1 MPIPNTNENTRITD
15 PKLPKDQLGS
25 IQRSTVV
32 HVLGEGE
39 IEGFATA
46 SREGHT
52 QGTQNYL
59 NAMQKDIFLN
69 GTPILKA
76 SANSLQPIDT
86 DFNFTDVFVEER
98 FGTSSQTHISGIKDI
113 EQETTL
119 NLAVENGSPV
129 QRQVSGSNYD
139 AVRVTLGFSALQ
151 KFEDNG
157 DIVGT
162 SVHMKIQIIQN
173 NGTTTTPIDDTITG
187 KSPSTYVRDYRI
199 NIPSTFSFPITIK
212 VIRETADS
220 TSSTLQNASSW
231 RSFTK
236 IFDKQN
242 AYPNTAHVAV
252 RVDAEQFPQLPR
264 VMFKV
269 RGMKIKIPH
278 NATVRADGSLSFS
291 GVFNGSL
298 KTAKEYCNCPA
309 WVLFN
314 LLTES
319 RYGFGDH
326 ISETQL
332 DKFSFY
338 SASVYNNELISNN
351 EGGTEPRFSCNAVIQ
366 NQQEAYRLI
375 GELCS
380 VMRVQA
386 YYQGGTIVITQDRPT
401 DPSYLF
407 TYSNVLEDGFS
418 YTNTSKRIKYTI
430 INIQFF
436 DMETQEFDYETVEAD
451 DALKNKYG
459 STVKNIRAF
468 AVTSRGQAHRL
479 GKWFLYT
486 QTQEGEVVSFTTTLE
501 AGTIVRTGSVIKIAD
516 PVRSGVRRGGRIK
529 AASQTQI
536 TVDDTSATDLPDTDN
551 PLLSVVLPNGT
562 VEQKEVLNISNNVIS
577 LKSGFSTA
585 PNINSVWI
593 LENNVVET
601 QLFRVVGVTEIKG
614 LTYQITGV
622 FHNTGKYAFV
632 EDGTTLPTRTI
643 TTLTDLKLAPSNLQ
657 ATERIVVVNNR
668 AISKIFVTWT
678 PVNGVNEYR
687 VQYRFNSGNFVNTTV
702 SRSDFE
708 IFNSQVG
715 TYEIRVY
722 SYNAARK
729 PSSIPA
735 TQSLAAVGK
744 TAPPTNVN
752 NLRMEP
758 VNDKLIR
765 LRWDQSTDV
774 DVTHGGFCRIRHS
787 PKTDGSGT
795 FDKATDIDK
804 LSGNSTQIVVPYI
817 EGEYLIRFEDD
828 TGNLSTSSSSIILDL
843 PDPLG
848 SLLVQNRREENDSP
862 KFQGDKTNVTFDSSI
877 NSIKLTD
884 PATNATGEYEFN
896 DILDLGGVFSLD
908 LKRHIFS
915 EGFYAN
921 DLFDQRTALIDT
933 WRDFDGASAVD
944 VNAELLVAVTSTAPS
959 GASYADS
966 DFSGKT
972 FNTFVNGTYKGRGFK
987 FKVKLTAN
995 DPAQNIK
1002 ISELGYTATFQR
1014 RQEQSATAIASGSAI
1029 KNITFDKPFFTG
1041 TSALLGAN
1049 SNLPSIGITAT
1060 DNITSGDYFQV
1071 TNISSTGFSVHFK
1084 NSSNASINRNF
1095 NFVAVGFGKGA

>member
-252 RVDAEQFPQLPR
+252 RVDAEQCPQLPR

>member
-804 LSGNSTQIVVPYI
+804 LSGNSTQIVVPYS

-933 WRDFDGASAVD
+933 WRDFDGAAAVD